1 MINYLKTL
9 LTRLQSPVNTKRC
22 LKTQNNKKVDENT
35 KLKIIE
41 AAQQI
46 KKSRINMLT
55 SKNTEKVPE
64 TKDFK

>member
-1 MINYLKTL
+1 
-9 LTRLQSPVNTKRC
+9 
-22 LKTQNNKKVDENT
+22 VDENT